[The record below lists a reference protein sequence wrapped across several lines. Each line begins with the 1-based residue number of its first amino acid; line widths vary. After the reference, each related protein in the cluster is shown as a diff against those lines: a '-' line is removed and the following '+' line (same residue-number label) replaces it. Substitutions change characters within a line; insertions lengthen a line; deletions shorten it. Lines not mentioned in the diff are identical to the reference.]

1 MSNYWDPS
9 TYTLENQL
17 SDMLGGRDVI
27 TCDDGSVIK
36 GTESHVDIFG
46 QAVLIVDTVM
56 VGSTMTA
63 TETHQVD
70 CIIGNYPFC
79 SVEMHLLQV
88 K

>member
-36 GTESHVDIFG
+36 GTESHVDIFWSSSSDCG
-46 QAVLIVDTVM
+46 HGHGGYHRPATGEPE
-56 VGSTMTA
+56 VG
-63 TETHQVD
+63 D
-70 CIIGNYPFC
+70 
-79 SVEMHLLQV
+79 
-88 K
+88 

>member
-36 GTESHVDIFG
+36 GTESHVDIF
-46 QAVLIVDTVM
+46 
-56 VGSTMTA
+56 
-63 TETHQVD
+63 
-70 CIIGNYPFC
+70 
-79 SVEMHLLQV
+79 
-88 K
+88 

>member
-46 QAVLIVDTVM
+46 P
-56 VGSTMTA
+56 SSS
-63 TETHQVD
+63 D
-70 CIIGNYPFC
+70 CGHGHGGFDYDSDGNSSGGLY
-79 SVEMHLLQV
+79 HR
-88 K
+88 